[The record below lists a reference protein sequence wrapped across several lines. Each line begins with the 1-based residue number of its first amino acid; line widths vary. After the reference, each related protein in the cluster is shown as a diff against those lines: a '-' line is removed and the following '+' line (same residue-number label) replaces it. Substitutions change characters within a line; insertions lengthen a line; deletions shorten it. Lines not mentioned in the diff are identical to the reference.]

1 MSTNDPDSST
11 RLVFIRESIS
21 HLEDRITTVDNKGNI
36 LIGVALAS
44 IAVSGTF
51 INKALENDLALGW
64 EITILLAAA
73 IQLIMSGSIILR
85 CLLLLN
91 PRKASPESTG
101 YVFPNPYLLWPRRNQ
116 PWTISAEA
124 HGDALRNLT
133 VAQIEENLVAM
144 QTTLIFLIDA
154 KYRHYRLAIKLSKG
168 LITTILVVLGTA
180 GIASA
185 AGN

>member
-1 MSTNDPDSST
+1 MSTIDPDSSM
-11 RLVFIRESIS
+11 RLVFIRESITQ
-21 HLEDRITTVDNKGNI
+21 LEDRITTVDNKGNI

-44 IAVSGTF
+44 LAVSGTF
-51 INKALENDLALGW
+51 MNKALENDLALGW
-64 EITILLAAA
+64 EIAILVVAA

-91 PRKASPESTG
+91 PRKASPASTG
-101 YVFPNPYLLWPRRNQ
+101 YAFPNPYLLWPRKTQ

-133 VAQIEENLVAM
+133 IEQIEENLVAM

-154 KYRHYRLAIKLSKG
+154 KYRHYRMAIKLSKG
-168 LITTILVVLGTA
+168 LISTILVVLGTA